1 MEQMTKR
8 MHRILA
14 LVMGLIAIAY
24 QNVYAQIPTGTPRT
38 DKPIDLSTTSD
49 IIIYLVLPLVVI
61 VLGIFW
67 WFFYKKP
74 KNKKAEE
81 KRKESNK

>member
-1 MEQMTKR
+1 MTKQIFR
-8 MHRILA
+8 VVPIL
-14 LVMGLIAIAY
+14 MGLMAILS
-24 QNVYAQIPTGTPRT
+24 NDVFAQIPTGTPRT
-38 DKPIDLSTTSD
+38 DEPIDLSTTSD

-74 KNKKAEE
+74 KNQKAEE
-81 KRKESNK
+81 ERKKSNK